1 VGATAGATT
10 HEGFPVHDV
19 SMVTGSQ
26 FDTPIR
32 VTPTKMQLWER
43 YGTAMVGASSGILTT
58 SLSNRWKDAA
68 AAATNG
74 AEETES

>member
-1 VGATAGATT
+1 
-10 HEGFPVHDV
+10 
-19 SMVTGSQ
+19 MVTGSQ
-26 FDTPIR
+26 FDTPIP

-43 YGTAMVGASSGILTT
+43 DGTAMVGASFGILTT
-58 SLSNRWKDAA
+58 SLNNRWKDAA

>member
-1 VGATAGATT
+1 
-10 HEGFPVHDV
+10 
-19 SMVTGSQ
+19 MVTGSR
-26 FDTPIR
+26 FDTPVR

-43 YGTAMVGASSGILTT
+43 DGRAIAGTSSGILTT
-58 SLSNRWKDAA
+58 SLNNGWKDAA